1 MTAPVTIVGGGPA
14 GLACALALHKAGRAV
29 RVLEAGAKAG
39 GRARSRRV
47 GDWLIEQ
54 GPAAILDNS
63 EPTREI
69 VNYLDLSRDV
79 LRGAPAVKRRYLAF
93 RGALTAVPSAPPGII
108 KTPLLSTAGKLRLF
122 GDLIVRP
129 GARPDESLANFFRR
143 HLGDEATDGLV
154 EPMQSGIF
162 AGDIEQ
168 LSAHACFPQLVAMEA
183 RYGSLVRGAIASRSG
198 AGRATLMTVRG
209 GLQRIV
215 DAMAQKLGASVET
228 GHAVTRLS
236 ELDWLD
242 GTVVLALP
250 AMESAPLVAP
260 LDAEAAALLQQTQMV
275 PMAAVTFGYMREQ
288 VTHPLDGFGFLV
300 PRREKLPGGAI
311 LGTIFMS
318 SIFPDGGYAP
328 AGHVL
333 LRVLLGGAHSPEV
346 TALDD
351 TALVARARDAIERL
365 VGASGEPRIVDV
377 VRWPHGIDQYRVG
390 HLDRLARLEA
400 LTLPRNLH
408 FIGSSFR
415 GPGFNDALVQGWRLG
430 TRLAQ

>member
-14 GLACALALHKAGRAV
+14 GLACALALHKAGRKV

-39 GRARSRRV
+39 GRARSRVV

-69 VNYLDLSRDV
+69 INHLDLTREV

-93 RGALTAVPSAPPGII
+93 RGVLTAVPSAPPGIFS
-108 KTPLLSTAGKLRLF
+108 TPLLSARGKLRLL
-122 GDLIVRP
+122 GDLLVRP
-129 GARPDESLANFFRR
+129 RTRPDESLANFFRR
-143 HLGDEATDGLV
+143 HIGDEATDRLV

-168 LSAHACFPQLVAMEA
+168 LSAHACFPQLIEMEA

-198 AGRATLMTVRG
+198 AARPTLMTVRG
-209 GLQRIV
+209 GLQRVV
-215 DAMAQKLGASVET
+215 DAMAQKLGAVVET
-228 GHAVTRLS
+228 GHAVTRLPTT
-236 ELDWLD
+236 D
-242 GTVVLALP
+242 GPVVLALP
-250 AMESAPLVAP
+250 AMESAPLIAP

-365 VGASGEPRIVDV
+365 AGASGEPRIVDV

-390 HLDRLARLEA
+390 HLDRLLRLEA

-415 GPGFNDALVQGWRLG
+415 GPGFNDALAQGWRLG